1 MSDISY
7 YGSPE
12 LRQIATAVTEFDGS
26 FQNTCDRLIALMY
39 EYDGVGL
46 AAPQIGI
53 TKRFAV
59 IDTSPDGNQPV
70 LFVNPVFTWKSDER
84 ETDSEGC
91 ISIPG
96 IRGMVERHASVTV
109 KAQDVSGNE
118 FVIEKATGLL
128 ARALQHEIDHLD
140 GVMFVDHLSPA
151 KKQLISNKLKK
162 MAKETKGQ

>member
-7 YGSPE
+7 YGSPV
-12 LRQIATAVTEFDGS
+12 LRQTAKEVTTFDDS
-26 FQNTCDRLIALMY
+26 FLQLCDRLIALMY

-53 TKRFAV
+53 SQRFAV
-59 IDTSPDGNQPV
+59 IDVSPDGDKPV
-70 LFVNPVFTWKSDER
+70 LFINPVFTWKSDEK

-96 IRGMVERHASVTV
+96 IRGMVERPAMVSV
-109 KAQDVSGNE
+109 KAQDVNGKE
-118 FVIEKATGLL
+118 FTIEKASGLL
-128 ARALQHEIDHLD
+128 ARALQHEIDHLN
-140 GVMFVDHLSPA
+140 GVMFVDHLSPS

-162 MAKETKGQ
+162 MAKDPQSK

>member
-7 YGSPE
+7 YGSPV
-12 LRQIATAVTEFDGS
+12 LRQIASPIFQFDEA
-26 FQNTCDRLIALMY
+26 FRKTCDRLTYLMY

-53 TKRFAV
+53 SQRFAV
-59 IDTSPDGNQPV
+59 IDVSAEGDKPM
-70 LFVNPVFTWKSDER
+70 LFVNPIFTWKSDEK
-84 ETDSEGC
+84 ESDSEGC

-109 KAQDVSGNE
+109 KAQDINGNE

-140 GVMFVDHLSPA
+140 AVLFVDHLSSS
-151 KKQLISNKLKK
+151 KKQLIAGKLKK
-162 MAKETKGQ
+162 MARQTKEQ